1 MKGTDMRT
9 RTALVNSKRDFHA
22 FCANFTRIRAY
33 GGERPACLS
42 LALNL
47 RGLKRHSKS
56 MTRMALI
63 VIFLAFVARGF
74 AQSGPDTGTV
84 SGLELVQP
92 SNTPA
97 YATFWFTSTLRTNGY
112 FGPPL
117 PWNPFDGNTNVPIYR
132 WPARGNSY
140 VVDDTVLPPEQ

>member
-1 MKGTDMRT
+1 MEVASTFRDTASPPLATRRKNCTPVAGLKFRPELFQGRVFRENGNAIGIGKCRPLVFFSYPVGAMKGTDMRT

-56 MTRMALI
+56 MTRM
-63 VIFLAFVARGF
+63 
-74 AQSGPDTGTV
+74 
-84 SGLELVQP
+84 
-92 SNTPA
+92 
-97 YATFWFTSTLRTNGY
+97 
-112 FGPPL
+112 
-117 PWNPFDGNTNVPIYR
+117 
-132 WPARGNSY
+132 
-140 VVDDTVLPPEQ
+140 